1 MADVPTQHD
10 ADAQPLPAW
19 HATLVYARIGAFLW
33 LVVTLFNLF
42 IWVAARREIGR
53 RIGAGQLEQAEFL
66 RVQAGSTLV
75 DTSFAFVAVL
85 VFGFV
90 AFAVARRTWT
100 LWDYATLAIGFGTAL
115 SSIFLCAVPRLM
127 FLLPIT
133 GTPLWALLYM
143 RGTRLSC
150 GVKLPEQAKPVAEPP
165 VNQLSRHEI
174 EREIA
179 RERTLITQ
187 LGQNLDVFEVERSMD
202 TDVFVRRYSEGLEED
217 NADNAEWFSIAR
229 AVRRHRERLQAL
241 SSQLESVE

>member
-1 MADVPTQHD
+1 MTHLP
-10 ADAQPLPAW
+10 AQLGDDDLPQPAW
-19 HATLVYARIGAFLW
+19 HATLVYARIAAFAW
-33 LVVTLFNLF
+33 LVVALFNGIVWFL
-42 IWVAARREIGR
+42 ARREVAR
-53 RIGAGQLEQAEFL
+53 RFANNDTESAAYLSL
-66 RVQAGSTLV
+66 QAGSTLV
-75 DTSFAFVAVL
+75 DAGYAFVAVL

-90 AFAVARRTWT
+90 GYAVARRSWH
-100 LWDYATLAIGFGTAL
+100 LWDYATLAIGIGTAL
-115 SSIFLCAVPRLM
+115 STVFLCAVPRLM

-133 GTPLWALLYM
+133 GAPLWALLYA

-150 GVKLPEQAKPVAEPP
+150 GVRSAQQPTIVPEAPVT
-165 VNQLSRHEI
+165 QLSRDEI

-179 RERTLITQ
+179 RERMSIAQ
-187 LGQNLDVFEVERSMD
+187 LRQNLDVFEVERGMD